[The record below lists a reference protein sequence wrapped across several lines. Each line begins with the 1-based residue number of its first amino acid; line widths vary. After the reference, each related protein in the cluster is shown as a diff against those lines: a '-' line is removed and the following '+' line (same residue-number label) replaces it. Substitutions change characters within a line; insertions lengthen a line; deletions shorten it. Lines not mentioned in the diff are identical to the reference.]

1 MIVYLLCVNTEDRGV
16 DIVSA
21 WYTRAQ
27 AEEAKRTISPLLV
40 GEDLFIQEQT
50 VRGL

>member
-1 MIVYLLCVNTEDRGV
+1 MIVYLLCVYTDDKGV
-16 DIVSA
+16 DVVSA
-21 WYTRAQ
+21 WHTKAQ